1 MIDLMAVKIII
12 RHIRAEN
19 TYKQV
24 WREIDHYNNVCV
36 MYELLVDDVLL

>member
-12 RHIRAEN
+12 RHIRAEK

-24 WREIDHYNNVCV
+24 WREIDHHNNVFL
-36 MYELLVDDVLL
+36 ELLVDDVLL